1 MEKKTLKRRQGREC
15 KRSCKSLRCNDFT
28 LIELLVV
35 IAIIAILAAMLLP
48 ALGKAKE
55 AGKKSVCASNLKQI
69 GMSVGYYADDYNG
82 WFYPNSGAPYVVDTP
97 WHFSLIPYVGP
108 NPWPRYGIGTG
119 IAGARAPG
127 IWACPSTSQVNK
139 DGLQNCYPDYSKN
152 YYIGCDWTDTTYK
165 IVKLERVRQPSEVIY
180 AADSTDATN
189 PEKYNTM
196 NLTWNTL
203 SLRHNAMPN
212 MVWFDLHVE
221 SRKIFALPIASGA
234 AKFIKPWGS
243 NN

>member
-1 MEKKTLKRRQGREC
+1 MRKQKR
-15 KRSCKSLRCNDFT
+15 CKSLNFT

-35 IAIIAILAAMLLP
+35 IAIIAILASMLLP
-48 ALGKAKE
+48 ALNKAREKGKAIKC
-55 AGKKSVCASNLKQI
+55 KSNLKQI
-69 GMSVGYYADDYNG
+69 GMGVVNYADDNNG
-82 WFYPNSGAPYVVDTP
+82 WFYPNSGAPYVADTP
-97 WHFSLIPYVGP
+97 WHFSIIPYIGP
-108 NPWPRYGIGTG
+108 KRWPRYGIGTG

-127 IWACPSTSQVNK
+127 IWACPSATQVNK
-139 DGLQNCYPDYSKN
+139 DSLQNCYPDYSKN

-165 IVKLERVRQPSEVIY
+165 IVKLTGVRKPSEVIY